1 MAFLLSNLFFLFM
14 SNFIIVDFSEGDSLN
29 NWYIVDDG
37 VMGGLSQGSI
47 TLSDEGYALFSGT
60 ISLDN
65 YGGFSSVRFRPQS
78 IDASKYSKIAIK
90 LKGDQK
96 KYQIRLKTSSGD
108 YYSYV
113 SEFTTKGEWET
124 VVIDLNEFYPSF
136 RGRKLRKPNFP
147 SKSIGEIGFLFGNKK
162 VESFALQ
169 IEKIYLLK

>member
-1 MAFLLSNLFFLFM
+1 M

-65 YGGFSSVRFRPQS
+65 YGGFSSVRYRPQN

-90 LKGDQK
+90 VKGDQK
-96 KYQIRLKTSSGD
+96 KYQI
-108 YYSYV
+108 
-113 SEFTTKGEWET
+113 
-124 VVIDLNEFYPSF
+124 
-136 RGRKLRKPNFP
+136 
-147 SKSIGEIGFLFGNKK
+147 
-162 VESFALQ
+162 
-169 IEKIYLLK
+169 